1 MSDIKIGVIIATSM
15 ARTESLFCRALPSV
29 LHQTRLPDTIVVVDD
44 NNLEEISI
52 EIKTTIEKYGNTLI
66 NYVKNKRTK
75 NMSGTGAWNTGIMF
89 LSEKLGNDSYITI
102 LDDDDSWDPEY
113 LAILDQTISE
123 NKNAVAVFPFLKR
136 SDCDEVS
143 TFIKEDLT
151 VKNFLIGDPGIQGSN
166 MCFKTESLLG
176 TGGFD
181 ENLASCTDRDLMVR
195 FLQKYGN
202 ENITIIEK
210 KLVNHFVGRNTVTA
224 DYEKKKAGLD
234 TFYSKHIELFDPGTL
249 EKSLQRAVSFFKY
262 PDSERIKSMFREITN
277 NKSIQYIAVGIAMHN
292 SEKTIRRCLLSVLGQ
307 RNLNR
312 ELIIVLAND
321 ASTDSWEKETRD
333 LLQDKRI
340 HILNLNNHDVVKTR
354 NDINSFIT
362 QNFRDIALIGRLDAD
377 DEYADEFVLSEI
389 EKILDSKNPDAI
401 LAGNYLRQNGNV
413 IERRNVADKRL
424 KNRDYVLKR
433 LKQMSE
439 GVPEGELPSCNLFVK
454 PEFLLPYPD
463 VESGED
469 HALLAHYLMNQEK
482 YNIFF
487 AENLL
492 LTIYNLDGVTT
503 QNKKKSKSYVN
514 CRKELYKKSL
524 GKEI

>member
-15 ARTESLFCRALPSV
+15 GRTENLFSCSLNSV
-29 LHQTRLPDTIVVVDD
+29 LLQTRLPDTIAVVDD
-44 NNLEEISI
+44 NNFEEISI
-52 EIKTTIEKYGNTLI
+52 EIKARIEQSGNPLI
-66 NYVKNKRTK
+66 NYIKNKRTK

-113 LAILDQTISE
+113 LAVLEQTISQ

-166 MCFKTESLLG
+166 MCFKTDCLLE

-181 ENLASCTDRDLMVR
+181 ENLASCTDRDLMIR

-202 ENITIIEK
+202 ENVIIIEQ
-210 KLVNHFVGRNTVTA
+210 KLVNHFAGKNTVTA
-224 DYEKKKAGLD
+224 NYEKKKAGLD
-234 TFYSKHIELFDPGTL
+234 SFYSKHIGLFDFPTL
-249 EKSLQRAVSFFKY
+249 EKSLRRAVSFFKY
-262 PDSERIKSMFREITN
+262 PDSEQIKSMLREV
-277 NKSIQYIAVGIAMHN
+277 KKQYIAVGIAMHN

-307 RNLNR
+307 QKLKR

-321 ASTDSWEKETRD
+321 TSTDNWEKEVFD
-333 LLQDKRI
+333 LLQDRRI

-362 QNFRDIALIGRLDAD
+362 QNLRNVVLIGRLDAD
-377 DEYADEFVLSEI
+377 DEYSDEFVLSEI
-389 EKILDSKNPDAI
+389 EKILDSTNPDAI
-401 LAGNYLRQNGNV
+401 LAGNYLRLNGKV
-413 IERRNVADKRL
+413 IERKNPADKRL
-424 KNRDYVLKR
+424 KNKEYVLKR

-463 VESGED
+463 VDSGED

-482 YNIFF
+482 YDIFF

-492 LTIYNLDGVTT
+492 LTIYNLDGATT
-503 QNKKKSKSYVN
+503 QSKKKSKTYIN
-514 CRKELYKKSL
+514 CRQELYNKSL
-524 GKEI
+524 ENKI

>member
-15 ARTESLFCRALPSV
+15 GRTESLFSRSLNSV
-29 LHQTRLPDTIVVVDD
+29 LLQTRLPDTIVVVDD

-52 EIKTTIEKYGNTLI
+52 EIKTKIEQYGNNLL
-66 NYVKNKRTK
+66 NYIKNKRTK

-113 LAILDQTISE
+113 LAILERKISE
-123 NKNAVAVFPFLKR
+123 NKNAIAVFPFLKR

-151 VKNFLIGDPGIQGSN
+151 IKNFLIGDPGIQGSN
-166 MCFKTESLLG
+166 MCFKTDYLLE

-202 ENITIIEK
+202 ENVIIIEQ
-210 KLVNHFVGRNTVTA
+210 KLVNHFAGRNTVTA
-224 DYEKKKAGLD
+224 NYEKKKAGLD
-234 TFYSKHIELFDPGTL
+234 SFYSKHIGLFDFPTL
-249 EKSLQRAVSFFKY
+249 EKSLRRAVGFFKY
-262 PDSERIKSMFREITN
+262 PDSERIKSMLREV
-277 NKSIQYIAVGIAMHN
+277 KKQYIAVGIAMLN
-292 SEKTIRRCLLSVLGQ
+292 GEKTIRRCLLSVLGQ
-307 RNLNR
+307 QNLNR

-321 ASTDSWEKETRD
+321 DSSDNWEKETAD
-333 LLQDKRI
+333 LMQDRRI

-354 NDINSFIT
+354 NDINSFIKH
-362 QNFRDIALIGRLDAD
+362 NFRGVVLIGRLDAD

-389 EKILDSKNPDAI
+389 EKILDSRNPDAI

-413 IERRNVADKRL
+413 IVRKNLADKRL
-424 KNRDYVLKR
+424 KNKEYVLKR
-433 LKQMSE
+433 LKQMAE
-439 GVPEGELPSCNLFVK
+439 GIPEGELPSCNLFVK

-469 HALLAHYLMNQEK
+469 HALLAHYLMNQDK
-482 YNIFF
+482 YDIFF

-492 LTIYNLDGVTT
+492 LTIYNLDGATT

-514 CRKELYKKSL
+514 CRQELYNKSL
-524 GKEI
+524 ENKA